1 MSENVTMYISND
13 WNLAIIEDI
22 ADKKIEGIYC

>member
-22 ADKKIEGIYC
+22 VDIEGIYC